1 LSLVARRFRARVQ
14 LWITVL
20 YSERPFSLGAQWA
33 ADLADSAFRI
43 CRWERLPKITTVNW
57 NELRARHF
65 DPRMANRPEDQPWY
79 PKWREALERVIAAQ
93 MKRDSSRVGTPEREE
108 ADREYDA
115 AMALF
120 RAIASEIR

>member
-1 LSLVARRFRARVQ
+1 LLIQHF
-14 LWITVL
+14 
-20 YSERPFSLGAQWA
+20 
-33 ADLADSAFRI
+33 DLPR
-43 CRWERLPKITTVNW
+43 ERLPKITTVNW

-120 RAIASEIR
+120 RAVASEIR

>member
-1 LSLVARRFRARVQ
+1 M
-14 LWITVL
+14 L

-93 MKRDSSRVGTPEREE
+93 MKRDSSRVGTPGREE

-120 RAIASEIR
+120 RAVASEIR

>member
-1 LSLVARRFRARVQ
+1 V
-14 LWITVL
+14 
-20 YSERPFSLGAQWA
+20 
-33 ADLADSAFRI
+33 
-43 CRWERLPKITTVNW
+43 
-57 NELRARHF
+57 
-65 DPRMANRPEDQPWY
+65 Y